1 MKVMVTGASTPLGLA
16 IVEKLLATPEIS
28 FVLAVAKERRPAHLE
43 DGPRLRY
50 RSADL
55 TRLRNVHD
63 LAWGDAHH
71 HQIDTVIHTALH
83 RRASDAGRTVHA
95 QNVEATR
102 ALVLA
107 CMDHPT
113 IHRFV
118 YRSFAD
124 VYSLKNTTTNLLEED
139 DPLDFDPDSPQWVR
153 DRVEA
158 DLTVCAHFG
167 GPLTIAVLRCAE
179 LLAPDSGSQLWDYL
193 SSRVCLR
200 PLGFD
205 PMLDVLSLD
214 DAAAA
219 FVAAARHSQSGV
231 FNIPGADRL
240 PLSHAIAESLR
251 LDIAVPGP
259 MMSPLYR
266 LRRMVAGFDFR
277 YDLNVRR
284 FHLGGILDGRRAR
297 EGFGYVPRV
306 PATWPRP
313 WWRRL
318 IDQLAADRAI
328 VSRPDVQTKSLH

>member
-1 MKVMVTGASTPLGLA
+1 MKVMVTGASTPLGIA
-16 IVEKLLATPEIS
+16 IVDKLLATPEIS
-28 FVLAVAKERRPAHLE
+28 LVLAVAKERRPAHLE
-43 DGPRLRY
+43 DVRHLHF
-50 RSADL
+50 RSVDL
-55 TRLRNVHD
+55 TRTRNVHD
-63 LAWGDAHH
+63 LLWGDARHH
-71 HQIDTVIHTALH
+71 RIDAVIHTALH
-83 RRASDAGRTVHA
+83 RRASDSGRTVHA

-102 ALVLA
+102 ALVLG
-107 CMDHPT
+107 CMEHPT
-113 IHRFV
+113 IRRFV

-124 VYSLKNTTTNLLEED
+124 VYSLKNTTTNLLDED
-139 DPLDFDPDSPQWVR
+139 DPLDFDPASPQWVR

-167 GPLTIAVLRCAE
+167 GPMQIAVLRCAE

-219 FVAAARHSQSGV
+219 FVAATRHSQSGV

-240 PLSHAIAESLR
+240 PLSRAIAESLR

-266 LRRMVAGFDFR
+266 LRQMVTGLDFR

-297 EGFGYVPRV
+297 EAFGYVPHV
-306 PATWPRP
+306 PARWPRP

-318 IDQLAADRAI
+318 LDELAADRAI
-328 VSRPDVQTKSLH
+328 VARPRAEATSLH